1 MIGTAHKLRFF
12 FFILCV
18 LLTLRSNILLRPI
31 KKLRRPHKYHYRCGI
46 SHPRGKLCSS
56 NNYSQETA
64 AGGDSS
70 LLDCGN
76 GIGNQTNH
84 EVTIITTTAAAV
96 TKCKPNTAQHNT
108 KNQQRH
114 KQQNTITF
122 KPICSQNNLS
132 KSSIGSIY
140 LCAEKSIHVCIY
152 KNLQM

>member
-1 MIGTAHKLRFF
+1 M
-12 FFILCV
+12 

-84 EVTIITTTAAAV
+84 EATIITTTTAAV
-96 TKCKPNTAQHNT
+96 TKCKPNTAQHNKINSGT
-108 KNQQRH
+108 SNRIQSHSNQYVHR
-114 KQQNTITF
+114 TIF
-122 KPICSQNNLS
+122 RKAQLDLF
-132 KSSIGSIY
+132 IY
-140 LCAEKSIHVCIY
+140 VRKKGIHVCIY
-152 KNLQM
+152 TNLQM